1 MGAVKQALDNGTQ
14 NVNEREPD
22 DNLSPLH
29 IAAHYNNLPMCQ
41 LLVHYGADINA
52 LDIDRRAPID
62 MATGPTR
69 KFFKKLRRKCKKSR
83 LKRVLSYLFYSS
95 RNKTSSL
102 LAINQPP
109 ILNESLLNNQGDL
122 FSTLPIGNLSSTNPP
137 LLSDQCL
144 SFSMEN
150 VFFKEVSI

>member
-1 MGAVKQALDNGTQ
+1 MGAVKQALDNGTH
-14 NVNEREPD
+14 NVNELEPD
-22 DNLSPLH
+22 DNLSALH

-83 LKRVLSYLFYSS
+83 LKRVLSYIFYSS
-95 RNKTSSL
+95 RNKANSL

-109 ILNESLLNNQGDL
+109 ILNESLINNQAAS
-122 FSTLPIGNLSSTNPP
+122 FSTLPIGNISTVNPP
-137 LLSDQCL
+137 LLSDQCS
-144 SFSMEN
+144 SFPMEN
-150 VFFKEVSI
+150 VSFNKVSI